1 MEEKLERL
9 NIRTGEDDVMRLQD
23 AGVREAGVPQEGN
36 KGRQIELVGDPLFR
50 IILTVAIRAGD
61 WWGRMLDAAS
71 KRIAGGP
78 YKNLQFWIKKNNIFK

>member
-9 NIRTGEDDVMRLQD
+9 NISTGEDDIMTLPV
-23 AGVREAGVPQEGN
+23 AAVREPGAPLEGN

-61 WWGRMLDAAS
+61 WCGRMLDAAS

-78 YKNLQFWIKKNNIFK
+78 YKILKICSKQYI